1 MTCLSFDVLSISCVV
16 IEQVDRRV
24 RGGVETRLHIFQV
37 QIDFWEKVSFAR
49 LDKVVAKVVEHVGV
63 VLNIAVIS
71 IAFFKVLV

>member
-1 MTCLSFDVLSISCVV
+1 MTCLSFDVLSISGVV

-24 RGGVETRLHIFQV
+24 RGGVETRLNIFQV

>member
-1 MTCLSFDVLSISCVV
+1 MACLSFDVLSISGVV

-24 RGGVETRLHIFQV
+24 RGGVETRLNIFQI